1 MVRDIMENIINYY
14 YNITIEN
21 IIKQNDNLYF
31 SSNGNKYCFR
41 IFSNNINLIKDIY
54 NLNNYLSTIILI
66 DKIIL
71 NKNNEILTEYNNNL
85 YILTL
90 INNKTSIEGLIYNNK
105 VLPTISNLSNIKVPE
120 TKALERNNW
129 EILWGNMIDYYE
141 MQIGQNEKK
150 YPLIRESLDYYIGM
164 AENAISYLVNTK
176 KEVKKEN
183 SDNMVLAHNNLNHSL
198 FDPLNIIF
206 DHKARDLA
214 EYIKL
219 SFFNNNK
226 DIFKELDEYFFYNRY
241 SLYGIRVLYARVLYP
256 SYYFKLYDK
265 ILRRENEEKELTPII
280 SRINEYEDYLYNL
293 SLYLNKYYDIPSVD
307 WLKKTRY

>member
-90 INNKTSIEGLIYNNK
+90 INNKTSIEGLIYSNK

-265 ILRRENEEKELTPII
+265 ILRGENEEKELKPII